1 MRPHGPSEL
10 GRGSITRH
18 GICDRDLALIHLQT
32 SGTSSSPPPI
42 SSRRPVSLLTRHLKP
57 IAGRG
62 FIDGI
67 MPLLTNPLASA
78 EQLSSRLSSNL
89 PTEVLDAVF
98 VATQC
103 LTQAAGILL
112 ELPQSITAQANVVL
126 TRYWVS
132 EPLGAFEFSVRSPQP
147 GEHE

>member
-1 MRPHGPSEL
+1 
-10 GRGSITRH
+10 
-18 GICDRDLALIHLQT
+18 
-32 SGTSSSPPPI
+32 
-42 SSRRPVSLLTRHLKP
+42 
-57 IAGRG
+57 
-62 FIDGI
+62 

-89 PTEVLDAVF
+89 PTEALDAVF

-126 TRYWVS
+126 ARYWVS
-132 EPLGAFEFSVRSPQP
+132 EPLGAFEFSVRLLLSLQ
-147 GEHE
+147 HEGPRD